1 MFAKSRYHD
10 AHLHVVISHL
20 HPPPSQQNTRLSVW
34 QILGLKLQAFWPLLP
49 VGEAK
54 IKLQKK
60 VNDDDLDLG
69 ICEPASRAR
78 MAAVAPRHVGRI
90 GGNVLLLAAGD
101 GVLLAELV
109 EAEAV
114 EGVGVGV
121 EGLVEANGVGGDADL
136 GVCGDKE
143 AVGEANIFPDEAFVC
158 DCVDLVRSPPWRRW
172 RLHILSR
179 SGLKRWLS
187 RMKLSSFDILR
198 KAFLVGIPDSVARA
212 LSISSR
218 RGWTYSGIAHKS

>member
-1 MFAKSRYHD
+1 MFAKSRCHD
-10 AHLHVVISHL
+10 AHLHVIISHSH
-20 HPPPSQQNTRLSVW
+20 HPPPQQNTRLSVR
-34 QILGLKLQAFWPLLP
+34 QILRLKLQALWPLLS

-54 IKLQKK
+54 FKLQKN
-60 VNDDDLDLG
+60 VNGDDFDLG
-69 ICEPASRAR
+69 ICKPASRAR

-90 GGNVLLLAAGD
+90 GGNVLLLAAG
-101 GVLLAELV
+101 GGALLAELV

-121 EGLVEANGVGGDADL
+121 EGLVEANGVGGDVDL
-136 GVCGDKE
+136 GVRGDKE
-143 AVGEANIFPDEAFVC
+143 PVGEANIFPDEAFVC
-158 DCVDLVRSPPWRRW
+158 NYVELVRSPPWRRW

-198 KAFLVGIPDSVARA
+198 KAFLVGMPNSAARA